1 MSGGGYRGGS
11 SIVGPNGWST
21 YDDAENRSV
30 IKSRKIVKKQSQVFT
45 TKEAD
50 IVDYLI
56 QQKLNGSLKIK
67 LNRNIDPKLKLEIKR
82 FKDPYDWAKKQS
94 IFKERFLVIRNAH
107 NKRNKP
113 FQKKE
118 NIDENLILKNKVSD
132 LEILRTKY
140 EAKIAKINKNIS
152 EIKIKIKISK

>member
-11 SIVGPNGWST
+11 SIVGPKGWST

-30 IKSRKIVKKQSQVFT
+30 VKSRKIVKKKSQIFT

-67 LNRNIDPKLKLEIKR
+67 LNRNIDPKLKLKIKK
-82 FKDPYDWAKKQS
+82 FTDPYEWAKKQS

-107 NKRNKP
+107 DKKKKP
-113 FQKKE
+113 FPEKE
-118 NIDENLILKNKVSD
+118 NIDEKLLLKNKVSE
-132 LEILRTKY
+132 LEILRAKY
-140 EAKIAKINKNIS
+140 EDKIAEINKNIS
-152 EIKIKIKISK
+152 EIKIKIT